1 MRLFDCGLHVYVL
14 SLTLFTRLIWA
25 IYMIMRNP
33 YCNLTNS
40 FGVLCSFGWHF
51 YPVVLNGIIFN
62 QITSYGLRQCSVTWA
77 LTKMLEF

>member
-1 MRLFDCGLHVYVL
+1 MGCTCVCVL

-33 YCNLTNS
+33 NCNFTNS

-51 YPVVLNGIIFN
+51 YPVVLNGIIVN
-62 QITSYGLRQCSVTWA
+62 RITSYGLRQCSVTWT
-77 LTKMLEF
+77 LTKTLEF